1 MEEAKLSSEEIMA
14 YVKFCFRSDI
24 SKKLKKAKDFH
35 QLAIDLYKKA
45 TGIEIP
51 LRVSHNHL
59 RKWMIVK
66 GELVPI
72 SSNSHKE

>member
-24 SKKLKKAKDFH
+24 AKKLKKAKDFH

>member
-1 MEEAKLSSEEIMA
+1 MENAESKLSSEEIMA

-35 QLAIDLYKKA
+35 KLATELYKKA

-59 RKWMIVK
+59 RKWMIIK

-72 SSNSHKE
+72 ASA

>member
-1 MEEAKLSSEEIMA
+1 MDEHKLSSEEIMA

-35 QLAIDLYKKA
+35 QLAIELYKKE

-51 LRVSHNHL
+51 IRTSHNHL
-59 RKWMIVK
+59 RKWMVIK

-72 SSNSHKE
+72 SSATK

>member
-1 MEEAKLSSEEIMA
+1 MNENKLSSEEIMA

-24 SKKLKKAKDFH
+24 SKKLKKVKDFH
-35 QLAIDLYKKA
+35 QLAVSLYKKA

-66 GELVPI
+66 GELTPI
-72 SSNSHKE
+72 ASNSSK